1 MKIQGWMLRWLA
13 NALAVVL
20 IVLLIPETYTEEGLF
35 NYGMAASIWAA
46 LIGAVFI
53 GIANAVIR
61 PLLMLLGLPLNM
73 INLGVVTLVLN
84 ALVLPLTVNTIKGFE
99 LSGWF
104 WSFLAV
110 LFISAISLLSSYFLD
125 DREYWRF
132 G

>member
-1 MKIQGWMLRWLA
+1 MKIQGWMLRWLI
-13 NALAVVL
+13 NALAVILV
-20 IVLLIPETYTEEGLF
+20 ILLIPEAYTEQGLF

-46 LIGAVFI
+46 LIGSVFI

-84 ALVLPLTVNTIKGFE
+84 ALVLSLTVNTIKGFE

-104 WSFLAV
+104 WSILAV
-110 LFISAISLLSSYFLD
+110 LFISIMSLLASYFVD
-125 DREYWRF
+125 DREYWRI